1 MPRRAKSKRSSHLQD
16 LESAFTQRAK
26 RVSRLALVLDQPEDQ
41 EVENDR
47 PLISP
52 PQEDQPE
59 KNAQIPQTT
68 DRMLIQQTA
77 DRMPEQTAD
86 GLMYEGQNKPNIPH
100 TPDPAVSTRDPI
112 LLSPNQW
119 LVLNALKDIE
129 QQGRIT
135 SYRDISTV
143 SSVNF
148 HSVRDS
154 IRVLERVGAILEKRV
169 VKTPREQG
177 FYVSLNKDLSFT
189 QTSAAKLKGVKR
201 GGFKIPQTV
210 SGMRDVSERMSVL
223 SLSIYKHTYSE
234 ILRLFPPPW
243 SIREQVLKDIA
254 QAFPSM
260 TGLEFKHSCRLLI
273 EQGKAGPKIQHH
285 NAWLKGAFEKAGGPL
300 VTETD
305 LDVQLT
311 SKPAEKSSE
320 RPGIEEQGED
330 ADLSI
335 LRQYMAASAEERTE
349 IDQLAAKMA
358 AATLKMVSED
368 KRAGVLEEAKL
379 EAAREYFSTQA

>member
-1 MPRRAKSKRSSHLQD
+1 MRAPTSPEAVREVSKGWLVRILQQLAQRPLDDLVLYRRDSNG
-16 LESAFTQRAK
+16 
-26 RVSRLALVLDQPEDQ
+26 SRLALVLDQPEDQ

-86 GLMYEGQNKPNIPH
+86 RMPEQTADGLMYEGQNKPNIPH

-129 QQGRIT
+129 RQGRIT

-154 IRVLERVGAILEKRV
+154 IRVLERVGAMLEKRV

-201 GGFKIPQTV
+201 GGLCV
-210 SGMRDVSERMSVL
+210 A
-223 SLSIYKHTYSE
+223 
-234 ILRLFPPPW
+234 ILEGLRKGILAMVRAYF
-243 SIREQVLKDIA
+243 RGCQV
-254 QAFPSM
+254 
-260 TGLEFKHSCRLLI
+260 T
-273 EQGKAGPKIQHH
+273 
-285 NAWLKGAFEKAGGPL
+285 
-300 VTETD
+300 
-305 LDVQLT
+305 
-311 SKPAEKSSE
+311 
-320 RPGIEEQGED
+320 
-330 ADLSI
+330 
-335 LRQYMAASAEERTE
+335 
-349 IDQLAAKMA
+349 
-358 AATLKMVSED
+358 
-368 KRAGVLEEAKL
+368 
-379 EAAREYFSTQA
+379 